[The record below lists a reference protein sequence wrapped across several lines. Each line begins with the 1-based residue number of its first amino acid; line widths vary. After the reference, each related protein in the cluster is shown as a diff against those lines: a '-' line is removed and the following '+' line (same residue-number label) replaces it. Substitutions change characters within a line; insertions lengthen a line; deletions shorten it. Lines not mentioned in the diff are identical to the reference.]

1 MTGVRNGQSGET
13 ASAAISESYP
23 VHVERRGE
31 ELEAGRGESARIAV
45 VNPAKSGRFFTAGN
59 SATAMPPLQ
68 EMSGIEFLLLAAR
81 LLLLVSMALPGA

>member
-1 MTGVRNGQSGET
+1 MTGVRNSLSGEV

-23 VHVERRGE
+23 VCVERRGE

-45 VNPAKSGRFFTAGN
+45 VSPAKSGRFFTAGD
-59 SATAMPPLQ
+59 SAATMPPVQ
-68 EMSGIEFLLLAAR
+68 NVSGVEFLLLAAR